1 MALCRRL
8 FATLALMTL
17 AGPFASGTA
26 QAQDWPA
33 RPIKLIVP
41 YAAGGPTDA
50 IARLL
55 ATKVGAA
62 LHQTVVVDNRAGAG
76 GTIGVDATVKA
87 PADGYTFALVAP
99 GPLAGM
105 PNLMKAP
112 YTLGDLQYLT
122 LVAKIPSVLVVN
134 SKSGID
140 SLEDLVKKAGP
151 GKLSYS
157 SAGAGTTPHIGMEIF
172 KDQAGVNML
181 HVPYKGA
188 APAIVGLLGG
198 EVQVAM
204 VDLLPVLAQINN
216 GTLKALAVAA
226 TTRAP
231 QLPNVP
237 TMAEKGLPGV
247 TMETTYGIV
256 APKALP
262 PAIANR
268 MRDAIVAAVQAP
280 EMKQQFLQQ
289 GALPV
294 TSTGSEYQRLM
305 QAESDKW
312 KNIIAKAKITL
323 E

>member
-1 MALCRRL
+1 MQQYTSPSRISIIGW
-8 FATLALMTL
+8 TVTILA
-17 AGPFASGTA
+17 
-26 QAQDWPA
+26 
-33 RPIKLIVP
+33 
-41 YAAGGPTDA
+41 A
-50 IARLL
+50 IA
-55 ATKVGAA
+55 AF
-62 LHQTVVVDNRAGAG
+62 
-76 GTIGVDATVKA
+76 I
-87 PADGYTFALVAP
+87 FI
-99 GPLAGM
+99 
-105 PNLMKAP
+105 
-112 YTLGDLQYLT
+112 
-122 LVAKIPSVLVVN
+122 AKLR
-134 SKSGID
+134 
-140 SLEDLVKKAGP
+140 
-151 GKLSYS
+151 GKHHEQ
-157 SAGAGTTPHIGMEIF
+157 PRE
-172 KDQAGVNML
+172 Q
-181 HVPYKGA
+181 
-188 APAIVGLLGG
+188 
-198 EVQVAM
+198 
-204 VDLLPVLAQINN
+204 LPVLAQVNS

-294 TSTGSEYQRLM
+294 TSTGPEYQRLM